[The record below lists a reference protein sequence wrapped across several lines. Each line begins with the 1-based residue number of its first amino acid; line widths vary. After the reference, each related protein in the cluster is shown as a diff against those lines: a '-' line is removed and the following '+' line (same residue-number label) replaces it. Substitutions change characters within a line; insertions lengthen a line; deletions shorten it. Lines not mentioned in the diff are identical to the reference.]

1 MGKFIK
7 IQKEQIEEALKDISR
22 QYFVGNLKKKQK
34 IEHINHSGLEIGLT
48 EYKEYTTEDP
58 HFHDIAMEFQYMIS
72 GWTKYLDVSTNV
84 EYEFKSGDF
93 FAIEKGTIYTQKS
106 KKGTKILFIKVPSIN
121 DKQIYEID
129 ENTEKWLTDGLNGIR
144 KDHYY
149 DDNSPKA
156 NSICPAAAVAILN
169 DSKILMLKRKD
180 SNKWTMP
187 GGTLEFGESMI
198 DCALREIKE
207 ESGYEIIITD
217 IIGTYTDPNI
227 KVEYS
232 DGEVRQEFTI
242 VYKGEI
248 VSGQINLDDES
259 TNYTWVDLENVEKL
273 TMADSQKR
281 RIEDVKK
288 FISTGM
294 KTLR

>member
-7 IQKEQIEEALKDISR
+7 IQKKEIDDALKDVTR
-22 QYFVGNLKKKQK
+22 QYFVGNLKNEQK
-34 IEHINHSGLEIGLT
+34 IKHINHNGLEVGLT
-48 EYKEYTTEDP
+48 EYKEYSIETP
-58 HFHDIAMEFQYMIS
+58 HFHNTAIEFQYMIS
-72 GWTKYLDVSTNV
+72 GWTKYLDVSTGK

-93 FAIEKGTIYTQKS
+93 FAIEKDTIYTQKS

-129 ENTEKWLTDGLNGIR
+129 KIAEDWLSEGLDLIR

-149 DDNSPKA
+149 DEDSPQA
-156 NSICPAAAVAILN
+156 NSICPAVAVAILN
-169 DSKILMLKRKD
+169 ESKILMLKRKD

-198 DCALREIKE
+198 DCAVRETKE
-207 ESGYEIIITD
+207 ESGYEIRITD

-248 VSGQINLDDES
+248 VSGKIKLDEES
-259 TNYTWVDLENVEKL
+259 TNYIWIELENIGQL
-273 TMADSQKR
+273 PMADSQKR
-281 RIEDVKK
+281 RIADVEK
-288 FISTGM
+288 FISTG
-294 KTLR
+294 KRTLR